1 MSYHSKNLSL
11 FWGAMR
17 SKKSIAYI
25 EKMKPVYA
33 CKYRKSEKGFFQEIW
48 SNLKKSC
55 NKDSSYHKH
64 NNRVVKINNGIRGRD
79 HLLELWEKQKKL
91 LGGPYCIYTGVEL
104 TTKKSNGQGRG
115 TKIKTN
121 ISIDRIDPTLPYQED
136 NIVFCS
142 WEFNQRKS
150 GVTPEDCKKILKVYG
165 ERHARN

>member
-1 MSYHSKNLSL
+1 MPRSKNLSL
-11 FWGAMR
+11 SWGAMR

-48 SNLKKSC
+48 SNLQKSC

-79 HLLELWEKQKKL
+79 HLLELWKKQKKL

-104 TTKKSNGQGRG
+104 TTIKGRG

-121 ISIDRIDPTLPYQED
+121 ISIDRINPTLPYQED

-142 WEFNQRKS
+142 WEFNQKKGAVS
-150 GVTPEDCKKILKVYG
+150 PEDCKKILKVY
-165 ERHARN
+165 EEMNEN

>member
-1 MSYHSKNLSL
+1 MPYHSKNLSL

-55 NKDSSYHKH
+55 DKDSSYHKH
-64 NNRVVKINNGIRGRD
+64 NNRALKINNGIRGRD

-121 ISIDRIDPTLPYQED
+121 ISIDRIDPTLP
-136 NIVFCS
+136 
-142 WEFNQRKS
+142 
-150 GVTPEDCKKILKVYG
+150 
-165 ERHARN
+165 

>member
-1 MSYHSKNLSL
+1 MPHSKNLSP

-25 EKMKPVYA
+25 EKMKPVWG
-33 CKYRKSEKGFFQEIW
+33 KNYRQSEKGFFQETW

-55 NKDSSYHKH
+55 DKDSSYHKH
-64 NNRVVKINNGIRGRD
+64 NNRAVKINNGIRGRD

-115 TKIKTN
+115 ARIKTN

-142 WEFNQRKS
+142 WEFNRRKNN
-150 GVTPEDCKKILKVYG
+150 VTPDDCKRILEVY
-165 ERHARN
+165 EEMNARS